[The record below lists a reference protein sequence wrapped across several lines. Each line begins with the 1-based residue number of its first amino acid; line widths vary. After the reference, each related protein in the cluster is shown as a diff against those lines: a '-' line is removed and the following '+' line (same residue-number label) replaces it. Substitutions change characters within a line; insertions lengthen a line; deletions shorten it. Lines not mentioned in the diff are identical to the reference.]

1 MIDLN
6 YILTKFPW
14 EEKYTKQGK
23 PLDFFWEIELKV
35 TREEIWPY
43 IIDTSSFNQRMG
55 MSKMNYIEKDGKL
68 FGSAKQA
75 GFKMEWE
82 EVPWEWEYLK
92 EMNNA
97 RIFSKGFGH
106 YVRTKYILEPYGE
119 SRSKLY
125 VYFGWIPRNFLMKKL
140 LIYAMPKLEEDYFTT
155 FAEIQ
160 KEIQRNTTSLQIGG
174 NVASLKGFVA
184 DPEWNNEEKLDLVK
198 PDLIK
203 SGVKEDVI
211 DSVFHWIRNTG
222 DNDLDRIRI
231 KYLTKLLKHDFDD
244 LLLLFLYGSRLGIF
258 TLSWDIVC
266 PHCRGVRT
274 SLQKLGDMPA
284 KDECEVCDV
293 EFETTGKNSIEVT
306 FHIHPSVRKIEK
318 QIYCAAEPNRKRH
331 VLLSKSIPPG
341 KAFSTELLIQPGV
354 FRLRKQGESRYH
366 LVDVDDKF
374 ESKDIIWL
382 DKEVAQEMYVHT
394 KPTLVFQNEETKPIT
409 IILEERKEDQTSLR
423 PSELFN
429 FPEFRDLF
437 SEEAIATNLQLDIGL
452 QTILFTDIVGSTKFY
467 ETEGDHGAFL
477 QVREHFVKTYQIM
490 KREKGVVVKT
500 IGDAVMASFPAPVY
514 AIRASK
520 ELQEWFHS
528 ENKHTPVRIRISMH
542 YGSCLAV
549 NLNSNIDYFGNTINY
564 AAKMQSH
571 TESGEISLSESVFRD
586 QEVRKYFLDNGIKL
600 KKLDFPLSWANRTD
614 SIYIWKP

>member
-1 MIDLN
+1 MALYHRHFLIQPKNGDA
-6 YILTKFPW
+6 
-14 EEKYTKQGK
+14 Q
-23 PLDFFWEIELKV
+23 DELY
-35 TREEIWPY
+35 REGWQTI
-43 IIDTSSFNQRMG
+43 R
-55 MSKMNYIEKDGKL
+55 
-68 FGSAKQA
+68 SAKQA

-97 RIFSKGFGH
+97 RIYSKGFGH

-125 VYFGWIPRNFLMKKL
+125 VYFGWIPRNFLMKKI

-203 SGVKEDVI
+203 SGVKEEVI
-211 DSVFHWIRNTG
+211 DSVFHWIRNAS

-231 KYLTKLLKHDFDD
+231 KYLTRLLKHDFDD

-318 QIYCAAEPNRKRH
+318 QIYCAAEPNRKQH
-331 VLLSKSIPPG
+331 VLLSKLIPPG

-354 FRLRKQGESRYH
+354 FRLRKQGDSRYH

-394 KPTLVFQNEETKPIT
+394 KPTLVFQNEETKPVT
-409 IILEERKEDQTSLR
+409 IVLEERKEDQTSLR

-452 QTILFTDIVGSTKFY
+452 QTILFTDIVGSTRFY
-467 ETEGDHGAFL
+467 ETEGDHGAFC
-477 QVREHFVKTYQIM
+477 K
-490 KREKGVVVKT
+490 
-500 IGDAVMASFPAPVY
+500 
-514 AIRASK
+514 
-520 ELQEWFHS
+520 S
-528 ENKHTPVRIRISMH
+528 EN
-542 YGSCLAV
+542 
-549 NLNSNIDYFGNTINY
+549 
-564 AAKMQSH
+564 
-571 TESGEISLSESVFRD
+571 ISL
-586 QEVRKYFLDNGIKL
+586 KL
-600 KKLDFPLSWANRTD
+600 IRS
-614 SIYIWKP
+614 